1 MHLGIFAKTFAR
13 NSLTEIFSAVRA
25 QGLDC
30 VQFNM
35 SCAGLPSMPD
45 KIEPQ
50 IAESIRRE
58 AERQG
63 VRIAAVSGTF
73 NMIDPDVNKREIG
86 LRRLRVLSAACKA
99 IGTSVI
105 TLCTGSRDPNSM
117 WVRHRDNDSKEAWA
131 DLLASMTE
139 ALKIA
144 EENDVTLAIEPEV
157 SNVVDSAAKGRRLLD
172 EMKSSRLKVVMDG
185 ANLFHAGELPHMRRI
200 LEEGFELLGRDI
212 ILAHAKDLSED
223 GAAGHEAAGTG
234 LLDYDYYLFLLNAS
248 GFAGPLILHSLT
260 EDQVPSS
267 RAFLMKKLAQIENQI
282 LA

>member
-1 MHLGIFAKTFAR
+1 MQLGIFAKTFAR
-13 NSLTEIFSAVRA
+13 PTLAEVLRAVRA

-35 SCAGLPSMPD
+35 ASAGLPSMPD
-45 KIEPQ
+45 Q
-50 IAESIRRE
+50 IDSKVAQAIGAETK
-58 AERQG
+58 RQG
-63 VRIAAVSGTF
+63 VKIAAVSGTF
-73 NMIDPDVNKREIG
+73 NMIDPDVSKREVG
-86 LRRLRVLSAACKA
+86 LRRLGVLAAACKEL
-99 IGTSVI
+99 GTSVI

-117 WVRHRDNDSKEAWA
+117 WVRHRDNDSQEAWT
-131 DLLASMTE
+131 DLLVSMTK

-144 EENDVTLAIEPEV
+144 DENDVTLAIEPEV

-172 EMKSSRLKVVMDG
+172 EMNSSRLKVVMDG

-200 LEEGFELLGRDI
+200 LEEGFELLGHDI

-234 LLDYDYYLFLLNAS
+234 LLDYDYYLFLLHAS
-248 GFAGPLILHSLT
+248 GFAGPLILHNLT
-260 EDQVPSS
+260 EEQVPLS
-267 RAFLMKKLAQIENQI
+267 RDFLAKKLSRTENQI